1 MTGMMYLQ
9 AKNTKDCYQ
18 NIKKLFEG
26 SKKGFSPRGQ
36 HGPADKL
43 TLGSQLTEMWDK
55 VYLLSHL
62 GFDTLLWKP

>member
-1 MTGMMYLQ
+1 MYLQ

-18 NIKKLFEG
+18 NIRKLFEE
-26 SKKGFSPRGQ
+26 SKKGFSPRVQ

-43 TLGSQLTEMWDK
+43 TMGLQLTDCGTK
-55 VYLLSHL
+55 FALLSHL

>member
-26 SKKGFSPRGQ
+26 SKKGFSPRVQ

-43 TLGSQLTEMWDK
+43 TLGLQLTELWDK
-55 VYLLSHL
+55 ICPP
-62 GFDTLLWKP
+62 KPPRV